1 MASPRPVRVAVIG
14 CGLIAQR
21 SHFPAYAAAPEAEIA
36 AVVSLSAEEAQDA
49 VNNFGA
55 KRILPSWEAA
65 IADPD
70 VDAVDVCTP
79 NYLHA
84 PIAIAAAR
92 AGKHVFVEKPMAT
105 RLDDANAMVAAA
117 RESGVYLTV
126 GHNLRFAPIFQTM
139 RQAMRDGVIG
149 RPFAARGVYMHAGPD
164 ESWGS
169 SSQWFWDEAT
179 AGGGALLDMGIHMID
194 VMRWIIGRPVLEVSA
209 MISRH
214 LKPTFADDTAFVLMR
229 FEGDLVAS
237 VQAAWSARPTSD
249 RELVI
254 HGEEGNIA
262 MGRTTGEPLVYNV
275 RGEGHPN
282 KIVPEIPA
290 TTDPDTPYLD
300 FVRAIQQGR
309 EPWVTGEDGRDSLAI
324 AVAAYESARIGRTVS
339 VPLSANIPA

>member
-1 MASPRPVRVAVIG
+1 MTNPSPVRVAVVG

-36 AVVSLSAEEAQDA
+36 AVVSLNPVEAQNA
-49 VNNFGA
+49 ERNFGA
-55 KRILPSWEAA
+55 KRSLPSWEAA
-65 IADPD
+65 VADPEI
-70 VDAVDVCTP
+70 DAIDICTP

-105 RLDDANAMVAAA
+105 KLEDANAMVAAA
-117 RESGVYLTV
+117 RENGVYLTV

-139 RQAMRDGVIG
+139 RSALQDGVIG

-169 SSQWFWDEAT
+169 TSQWFWDEAT

-194 VMRWIIGRPVLEVSA
+194 VMRWIIDRPVLEVSA
-209 MISRH
+209 MLARH

-229 FEGDLVAS
+229 FQGDLVAS

-254 HGEEGNIA
+254 HGEDGNIA
-262 MGRTTGEPLVYNV
+262 MGRSSRDPLVYNI
-275 RGEGHPN
+275 RGEGRPT
-282 KIVPEIPA
+282 KVVPEVPA
-290 TTDPDTPYLD
+290 TVDPDTPYLD

-309 EPWVTGEDGRDSLAI
+309 EPRVTGEDGRDSLAI
-324 AVAAYESARIGRTVS
+324 ALAGYESARTGHRVTV
-339 VPLSANIPA
+339 PHG

>member
-1 MASPRPVRVAVIG
+1 MTSPRPVRVAVIG

-36 AVVSLSAEEAQDA
+36 GVVSLIPEEAQNA
-49 VNNFGA
+49 VAHFGA
-55 KRILPSWEAA
+55 QRILRSWEAA
-65 IADPD
+65 VADPD
-70 VDAVDVCTP
+70 VDAIDICTP

-92 AGKHVFVEKPMAT
+92 AGKHVCVEKPMAT
-105 RLDDANAMVAAA
+105 RLEDANAMVAAA
-117 RESGVYLTV
+117 RENGVYLTV

-139 RQAMRDGVIG
+139 RKAMQDGVIG

-169 SSQWFWDEAT
+169 TAQWFWDEAT

-194 VMRWIIGRPVLEVSA
+194 VMRWIIGRRVVEVSA
-209 MISRH
+209 MLSRH

-229 FEGDLVAS
+229 FDGDLVAS
-237 VQAAWSARPTSD
+237 VQAAWSARPSSD

-262 MGRTTGEPLVYNV
+262 MGRSSGEPLVYNV
-275 RGEGHPN
+275 RGADRPSR
-282 KIVPEIPA
+282 IVPDIPK

-309 EPWVTGEDGRDSLAI
+309 EPQVTGEDGRDSLAI
-324 AVAAYESARIGRTVS
+324 ALAAYESARTGHTVQ
-339 VPLSANIPA
+339 VPSDTIRE